1 MRFERGLDIARR
13 DAASVVTV
21 GTFDGVHRGHQAII
35 RDLNR
40 CALESGGISTL
51 VTFDPHPGD
60 VVRNQTTPLLTT
72 VSEKAEIL
80 ESLGLGRLVVIPFT
94 PSFAALS
101 AEAFVEDVLIRQV
114 GLQRFIAG
122 YDHGFGRGRKG
133 DIQLLRNLAAE
144 HGFAVDVIGAQEVGT
159 RVVSSRMVRD
169 LLRTQGDVQTA
180 GDLLGRPYQLTGTV
194 IEGRRRGHT
203 LGYPTANIKVNDPQK
218 LIPRRGVYA
227 VRAFANNRWQGG
239 MMNIGVRP
247 TVDQS
252 RRVHLEVH
260 LFDFSANLYGHALTV
275 EFATRIRDEK
285 SFESLE
291 ALSAQLTRDEAIC
304 RPLVT

>member
-1 MRFERGLDIARR
+1 MRFELGLSLDRR
-13 DAASVVTV
+13 DAESVVTV

-35 RDLNR
+35 RNLNE
-40 CALESGGISTL
+40 CARKSGGISTL

-94 PSFAALS
+94 RSFAELS
-101 AEAFVEDVLIRQV
+101 AEAFIEDVLIRQV

-133 DIQLLRNLAAE
+133 DIELLRNLAAH
-144 HGFAVDVIGAQEVGT
+144 HGFAVDVIGAQEVRA

-169 LLRTQGDVQTA
+169 LLRKQGDVQMA
-180 GDLLGRPYQLTGTV
+180 GDLLGRPYKLTGMV
-194 IEGRRRGHT
+194 VEGQRRGRQ
-203 LGYPTANIKVNDPQK
+203 LGFPTANLAVENPQK
-218 LIPRRGVYA
+218 LIPKSGVYA
-227 VRAFANNRWQGG
+227 VRACANERWQGG

-252 RRVHLEVH
+252 SRVHLEVH
-260 LFDFSANLYGHALTV
+260 LLDFSENLYGHALKV
-275 EFATRIRDEK
+275 EFAARIRDEIR
-285 SFESLE
+285 FESLE
-291 ALSAQLTRDEAIC
+291 ALAAQLERDEAIC

>member
-1 MRFERGLDIARR
+1 MRFELGLSLDRR
-13 DAASVVTV
+13 DAESVVTV

-35 RDLNR
+35 RHLNE
-40 CALESGGISTL
+40 CARKSGGISTL

-94 PSFAALS
+94 RSFAELS
-101 AEAFVEDVLIRQV
+101 AEAFIEDVLIRQV

-133 DIQLLRNLAAE
+133 DIELLRNLAAH
-144 HGFAVDVIGAQEVGT
+144 HGFAVDVIGAQEVRA

-169 LLRTQGDVQTA
+169 LLRRQGDVQMA
-180 GDLLGRPYQLTGTV
+180 ADLLGRPYKLTGMV
-194 IEGRRRGHT
+194 VEGQRRGRQ
-203 LGYPTANIKVNDPQK
+203 LGFPTANLAVENPQK
-218 LIPRRGVYA
+218 LIPKRGVYA
-227 VRAFANNRWQGG
+227 VRACANERWQGG

-252 RRVHLEVH
+252 SRVHLEVH
-260 LFDFSANLYGHALTV
+260 LFDFSENLYGHALKV
-275 EFATRIRDEK
+275 EFAARIRDEIR
-285 SFESLE
+285 FESLE
-291 ALSAQLTRDEAIC
+291 ALAAQLERDLAIC